1 MSYLGEIVLKQII
14 EDYENGTSLKEI
26 NKKLH
31 IPIRMIKLDLFEYGG
46 KRGKKIL
53 LQELEKEFPMI
64 KEIIEKYD
72 QGKTSKQLSEQ
83 YHTHVEKISNA
94 IQQYKMLTGK
104 TLRKNSI
111 RNYRDDLQIDE
122 IIKEFRKG
130 ETLSKIASDQK
141 TSVTAVRNRVN
152 KYIQENG
159 NEIVEE
165 RKKAIEERNNNR
177 QKAIHNYR
185 DDLQIDKIIEG
196 FRKGKTWSK
205 IAHEQKASDTTIRNR
220 VNKYIEE
227 NGNQIVEE
235 RKKAIEERKKAKNYG
250 IPYTTGKIK
259 KVCKKGGSYAKIVE
273 SNDARNTT
281 TTPIKNDVIDLSMIV
296 KYFSLG
302 FSFRQV
308 KEYAKK
314 RGYEINERDMETA
327 QKIESG
333 EQKVLSGASIAQII
347 KKYGYSYEKLTK
359 IAEKK
364 GYVVLE
370 SRYISAKAKIN
381 NRNKEGEE
389 K

>member
-64 KEIIEKYD
+64 KEIIEKYN

-141 TSVTAVRNRVN
+141 TSVTAV
-152 KYIQENG
+152 
-159 NEIVEE
+159 
-165 RKKAIEERNNNR
+165 
-177 QKAIHNYR
+177 
-185 DDLQIDKIIEG
+185 
-196 FRKGKTWSK
+196 
-205 IAHEQKASDTTIRNR
+205 RNR